1 METLRKLFGAIGQ
14 GFAFGVGLS
23 IAAASVF
30 FVMQT
35 TSATQRPTSHEMPDA
50 PVIPAE
56 FQADQPVAAKLT
68 FENVQETKVSDG
80 RVFFTGV
87 VKNTGK
93 SRASGVTIEVN
104 LFRGEKFVDQYSTYL
119 SGAIEAGASRYFKIS
134 CGCKDSPPVD
144 HDSYKIQVIG
154 GI

>member
-1 METLRKLFGAIGQ
+1 MESLKKFLGAVGQ

-23 IAAASVF
+23 IAAAGAF
-30 FVMQT
+30 FVMQM
-35 TSATQRPTSHEMPDA
+35 TSADQRPTSREVIERPD
-50 PVIPAE
+50 PPAS
-56 FQADQPVAAKLT
+56 FQADQPIATKLT
-68 FENVQETKVSDG
+68 FENVQETKVADG

-93 SRASGVTIEVN
+93 SRASGVSIEVN

-119 SGAIEAGASRYFKIS
+119 SGSIDAGASRYFKIS
-134 CGCKDSPPVD
+134 CGCKDSLPVD
-144 HDSYKIQVIG
+144 HDSYKIQAIG